1 MGNAGMSWGGD
12 FFSQSLKVQL
22 RHFGWRR
29 WAREAANRHLPLPL
43 LSAYRSMRTDKD
55 NWWRSSAIN
64 PDFANRLG
72 LLGRLLDA
80 QDSPM
85 SPKPRSPFERRCRL
99 IRPEGSFVGGI
110 WAEVGAAF
118 GLEVRDPTADARV
131 LTFIFSVPDRIFIDP
146 ETGLDRWLIREA
158 MKERLPDEVRLNRR
172 RGRQAGD
179 RVPRLRAC
187 AEEVET
193 ALVEL
198 AAGPAAEYV
207 NVPYMREVWRM
218 IETEDSPEAFR
229 KSATILT
236 RGIMAGLWVNGFSNA
251 S

>member
-1 MGNAGMSWGGD
+1 
-12 FFSQSLKVQL
+12 
-22 RHFGWRR
+22 
-29 WAREAANRHLPLPL
+29 
-43 LSAYRSMRTDKD
+43 
-55 NWWRSSAIN
+55 
-64 PDFANRLG
+64 
-72 LLGRLLDA
+72 
-80 QDSPM
+80 M